1 MFWNGRW
8 EERKDDNFNVEWLK
22 TLKDNDKYWY
32 QEGLVVSEESVL
44 RQSRKVSNW
53 NTPGRDVVQGF

>member
-1 MFWNGRW
+1 VFWNGRW

-32 QEGLVVSEESVL
+32 QEGLVVSEESIL

-53 NTPGRDVVQGF
+53 NTPGRDVV